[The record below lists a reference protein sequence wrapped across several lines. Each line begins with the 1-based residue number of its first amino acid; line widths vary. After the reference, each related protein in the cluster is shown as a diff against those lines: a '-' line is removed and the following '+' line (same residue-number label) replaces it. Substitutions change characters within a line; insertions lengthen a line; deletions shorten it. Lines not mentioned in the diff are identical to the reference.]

1 MTNIHS
7 PTNFRPEEYSVI
19 DYLDNQRPRFMG
31 GNPAWYAEEVK
42 HWEREIARFFPNWRN
57 GNPSIHRCGHC
68 GNCNV
73 RYIVAVEHMPTKT
86 NVVFGSDCVTKLNF
100 ANRDELKAA
109 QIRARAEQG
118 NARMAVYQKRVSF
131 MQANPALA
139 TALVDISEPVH
150 ANNSFAHDVVN
161 KLNQYGYLSER
172 QVECLLASLK
182 RDVEFAATAIAR
194 AEAEAARKATALPAP
209 SGRVQVQGTVVMTR
223 GYDSQFGI
231 TFKMLVV
238 LDTGAKVFCSIPSDL
253 NNTEDYGT
261 LKGKRIEFTATF
273 TPAPD
278 DKLFAFGKRPT
289 KARVLT
295 TETPVVS

>member
-7 PTNFRPEEYSVI
+7 PANFRPEEYSVI
-19 DYLDNQRPRFMG
+19 DYLDNQRPRYMG
-31 GNPAWYAEEVK
+31 GNPAWYAEEIK

-109 QIRARAEQG
+109 QVRARAEQG
-118 NARMAVYQKRVSF
+118 NARMATYQKRCTF
-131 MQANPALA
+131 LEANPILA
-139 TALVDISEPVH
+139 GVLTTIDNPVH
-150 ANNSFAHDVVN
+150 AKNGFAHDVVS
-161 KLNQYGYLSER
+161 KLNQYGNLSER
-172 QVECLLASLK
+172 QVISLLASLA
-182 RDVEFAATAIAR
+182 RDIEWAATAAAR
-194 AEAEAARKATALPAP
+194 AEAEVQRKATALPAP
-209 SGRVQVQGTVVMTR
+209 SGRVAVTGTVVMTKIYE
-223 GYDSQFGI
+223 GGFGEQL
-231 TFKMLVV
+231 KMLVL
-238 LDTGAKVFCSIPSDL
+238 LDTGAKVFCSVPSDL
-253 NNTEDYGT
+253 NTAETGE

-273 TPAPD
+273 TPKSD
-278 DKLFAFGKRPT
+278 DNLFAFGKRPT

>member
-7 PTNFRPEEYSVI
+7 PTNFKPEEYSVV
-19 DYLDNQRPRFMG
+19 DYLDNQRPRYMG
-31 GNPAWYAEEVK
+31 GPVEWYAAEVK
-42 HWEREIARFFPNWRN
+42 RWEEEMAHYFPGWRN

-118 NARMAVYQKRVSF
+118 NARMAIYQKRVQFLES
-131 MQANPALA
+131 NPTLA
-139 TALVDISEPVH
+139 AALVSIDEPVH

-182 RDVEFAATAIAR
+182 RDVEFAATATAR

-209 SGRVQVQGTVVMTR
+209 SGRVQVQGTVVMTKS
-223 GYDSQFGI
+223 YDSQFGV
-231 TFKMLVV
+231 TLKMLVL
-238 LDTGAKVFCSIPSDL
+238 LDTGAKVFCSVPSDL
-253 NNTEDYGT
+253 DCCEVGT
-261 LKGKRIEFTATF
+261 LKGQRVEFTATF

>member
-7 PTNFRPEEYSVI
+7 PTNFKPEEYSVV
-19 DYLDNQRPRFMG
+19 DYLDNQRPRYMG
-31 GNPAWYAEEVK
+31 GPIDWYVEEVK
-42 HWEREIARFFPNWRN
+42 RWEQEMARFFPNWRT

-118 NARMAVYQKRVSF
+118 NARMAIYQKRVSF
-131 MQANPALA
+131 LESNPTLAAAL
-139 TALVDISEPVH
+139 TRIDEPVH
-150 ANNSFAHDVVN
+150 AKNGFAHDVVN

-172 QVECLLASLK
+172 QATTLLDSLA
-182 RDVEFAATAIAR
+182 RDIEWAATAVAR
-194 AEAEAARKATALPAP
+194 AEAEALRKATALPAP
-209 SGRVQVQGTVVMTR
+209 TGRVQVQGTVVMTKS
-223 GYDSQFGI
+223 YDSDYG
-231 TFKMLVV
+231 TTLKMLVL
-238 LDTGAKVFCSIPSDL
+238 LDTGAKVFCSVPSDL
-253 NNTEDYGT
+253 DTCEVGP
-261 LKGKRIEFTATF
+261 LKGQRIEFTATF
-273 TPAPD
+273 TPKPD
-278 DKLFAFGKRPT
+278 DALFAFGKRPT